1 MSKTISAPL
10 KAHIAGP
17 VTRLA
22 TLWRIERRDG
32 QSFGFTDHD
41 VDIVFDDGNGLLTY
55 EAETGYSRTAITMSM
70 GLGVDNIDLKG
81 FLTSD
86 AISEEDL
93 RAGRWDNAQVFISL
107 VNYKDLSQ
115 GQLKLLRGT
124 LGEVAIGDESY
135 NIELRSLSQPW
146 QQTITRVYTPNC
158 TADLGD
164 SRCKVDLSAFRQ
176 TGSVD
181 SVIDAR
187 RISTTGISG
196 ADNFHNGGLLTFTS
210 GPNQGVSLEIN
221 NWNASNNRIRTWLGF
236 PFEPQVG
243 DTIEVIPGC
252 NKTTDHCINKFNN
265 IENFRGFPDVPNQRK
280 VQRVNTE
287 SNT

>member
-10 KAHIAGP
+10 KTHIAGP

-22 TLWRIERRDG
+22 TLWRIERKDG

-41 VDIVFDDGNGLLTY
+41 VDIVFDDGNGQLTY
-55 EAETGYSRTAITMSM
+55 EAETGYSRTAITKSL
-70 GLGVDNIDLKG
+70 GLGVDNIDLQG

-93 RAGRWDNAQVFISL
+93 RAGRWDNAQIFISL

-124 LGEVAIGDESY
+124 LGEVAIGDDSY
-135 NIELRSLSQPW
+135 NVELRSLSQPW

-164 SRCKVDLSAFRQ
+164 NRCKVALSAFRQ
-176 TGSVD
+176 TGSVA
-181 SVIDAR
+181 SLVDAR
-187 RISTTGISG
+187 TITTTGITG
-196 ADNFHNGGLLTFTS
+196 TDDFHNYGLLTFTS
-210 GPNQGVSLEIN
+210 GPNEGVSLEIN
-221 NWNASNNRIRTWLGF
+221 DWVQSSSTLKTWLGF

-252 NKTTDHCINKFNN
+252 NKSTDHCINKFDN
-265 IENFRGFPDVPNQRK
+265 IENYRGFPTVPNQRK
-280 VQRVNTE
+280 VQRVNTP
-287 SNT
+287 TD